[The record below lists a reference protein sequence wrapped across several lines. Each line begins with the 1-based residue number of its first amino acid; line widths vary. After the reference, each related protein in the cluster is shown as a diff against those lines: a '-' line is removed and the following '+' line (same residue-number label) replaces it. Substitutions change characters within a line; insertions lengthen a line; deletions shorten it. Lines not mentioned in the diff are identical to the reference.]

1 LCVTTKEKIE
11 RPAVLSSQ
19 NSARGPMKFG
29 GISGINDTKLGEGRE
44 RERERERYVQV
55 PYVVNKNASTSTCC
69 ARDTFVAHL
78 LRRKRYTLRAR

>member
-1 LCVTTKEKIE
+1 MPVSCFYLCFYLCVTTKEKIE

-44 RERERERYVQV
+44 REREREREIR
-55 PYVVNKNASTSTCC
+55 AGTLCC
-69 ARDTFVAHL
+69 
-78 LRRKRYTLRAR
+78 K